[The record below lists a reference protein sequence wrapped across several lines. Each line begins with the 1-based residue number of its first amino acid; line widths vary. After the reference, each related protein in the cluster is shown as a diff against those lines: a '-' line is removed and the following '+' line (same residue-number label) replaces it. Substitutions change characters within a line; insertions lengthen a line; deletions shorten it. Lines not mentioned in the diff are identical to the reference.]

1 MGLKLQL
8 SIVLTLSP
16 SDGNLDTTVTL
27 SNSYLVPL
35 WNVTDFLAIGR
46 VDGRESFSAD
56 GIHKLIVDEE
66 LRDDI
71 WRMKVE
77 TAKADLSATYS

>member
-16 SDGNLDTTVTL
+16 SDGDLDTTL

-56 GIHKLIVDEE
+56 GIH
-66 LRDDI
+66 
-71 WRMKVE
+71 
-77 TAKADLSATYS
+77 

>member
-16 SDGNLDTTVTL
+16 SDGDLDTTL
-27 SNSYLVPL
+27 SNFYLVPL

-77 TAKADLSATYS
+77 TAKADLTVSATYS